1 MLKIALIDDKS
12 YGIKQIKQ
20 LHKSEKY
27 NLDYYETFQEFQ
39 KTQKTYDLI
48 YLDYYL
54 DKDGITG
61 DSVVT
66 EVKKYCKKLIAF
78 SSMKEGCDE
87 IVKAGANKAILKI
100 YID

>member
-20 LHKSEKY
+20 LHKPGKY
-27 NLDYYETFQEFQ
+27 TLDYYETFQEFQ
-39 KTQKTYDLI
+39 KNKKYYDII

-54 DKDGITG
+54 DKEGITG
-61 DSVVT
+61 DTVVR

-87 IVKAGANKAILKI
+87 IVKAGADEAILKI
-100 YID
+100 YIN